1 MKSRTLVLFALI
13 SILIPILVWAGG
25 SHTTAGYTHS
35 RTYLH
40 SQAGNLRPPLGMTD
54 SVALTGVGSAE
65 SLIVYN
71 HDGSQ
76 KLLVGENDGTSAI
89 YTQIDADTGTMDW
102 QNTMSGAPES
112 DLNYV
117 PAYAHGVVILGGPA
131 TTTVKAVYVGTGEV
145 LAGTDGTLW
154 EDRSVGAA
162 RGRYP
167 VATNHVAYYAG
178 ESAVVAVDLW
188 NGPSDMPTPVG
199 QRGFSSA
206 PSTAPTGTFWRLTTT
221 TAEAPLSVFGER
233 LYYQDVAGNLN
244 SVSTRDGA
252 TNWTVAV
259 TGSPNPNIIATEDYV
274 FVNSNSSGTVG
285 ALDTETGDLIWG
297 ALTGTLSETPAMALA
312 YDLLYL
318 FTSPGGGAGP
328 AGDVIGGVSALN
340 ASDGSAVWSVQD
352 PGTGIDY
359 GFVAN
364 NLVWYYN
371 QDMGHIRVR
380 DAFTGALVD
389 SIPKEGVRGLSAAE
403 GELFVLLENSVD
415 IYGIVY
421 KTYFTVVADGGGQS
435 TLVTLNNSTD
445 KDISGSLFFFSTA
458 GNPLALPVVDLG
470 SLSEVPFMI
479 AALSSA
485 AIQTDGST
493 TEAVGGYAMVTSDGP
508 LTGSSLYTFSD
519 EMGEIVTEA
528 GVANSA
534 GVATATV
541 YVEVRPAAGM
551 AATVSGLAATLNTG
565 LGVVNLVDVQ
575 NTLSFT
581 LLDADAIPV
590 GGGARIFQPGEARA
604 EFIDQIFPVETTGG
618 FVGTV
623 VITSDLPF
631 AAVGSRTLGGL
642 QLSSYSTG
650 N

>member
-188 NGPSDMPTPVG
+188 NGPSDMSTPVG

-206 PSTAPTGTFWRLTTT
+206 PSTAPAGTFL
-221 TAEAPLSVFGER
+221 
-233 LYYQDVAGNLN
+233 
-244 SVSTRDGA
+244 A
-252 TNWTVAV
+252 TDHHYG
-259 TGSPNPNIIATEDYV
+259 GSP
-274 FVNSNSSGTVG
+274 
-285 ALDTETGDLIWG
+285 
-297 ALTGTLSETPAMALA
+297 SEC
-312 YDLLYL
+312 
-318 FTSPGGGAGP
+318 
-328 AGDVIGGVSALN
+328 
-340 ASDGSAVWSVQD
+340 VW
-352 PGTGIDY
+352 
-359 GFVAN
+359 
-364 NLVWYYN
+364 
-371 QDMGHIRVR
+371 
-380 DAFTGALVD
+380 
-389 SIPKEGVRGLSAAE
+389 
-403 GELFVLLENSVD
+403 
-415 IYGIVY
+415 
-421 KTYFTVVADGGGQS
+421 
-435 TLVTLNNSTD
+435 
-445 KDISGSLFFFSTA
+445 
-458 GNPLALPVVDLG
+458 
-470 SLSEVPFMI
+470 
-479 AALSSA
+479 
-485 AIQTDGST
+485 
-493 TEAVGGYAMVTSDGP
+493 
-508 LTGSSLYTFSD
+508 
-519 EMGEIVTEA
+519 
-528 GVANSA
+528 
-534 GVATATV
+534 
-541 YVEVRPAAGM
+541 
-551 AATVSGLAATLNTG
+551 
-565 LGVVNLVDVQ
+565 
-575 NTLSFT
+575 
-581 LLDADAIPV
+581 
-590 GGGARIFQPGEARA
+590 
-604 EFIDQIFPVETTGG
+604 
-618 FVGTV
+618 
-623 VITSDLPF
+623 
-631 AAVGSRTLGGL
+631 
-642 QLSSYSTG
+642 
-650 N
+650 